1 MALTL
6 TSVTSLKTV
15 SAASWDELAPAN
27 NPFVQYGFLRGLE
40 VSCCVGSPKVGW
52 VPRHLLVHEAE
63 RLVAALPLYEKYDS
77 YGEFIFDWSWSRAA
91 QMNGI
96 AYYPKLV
103 SAVPFTPATGQRF
116 LTHPDYPRDELIGVL
131 ASGLAEVAQQLDV
144 SSIHVLF

>member
-63 RLVAALPLYEKYDS
+63 AVGQEID
-77 YGEFIFDWSWSRAA
+77 
-91 QMNGI
+91 
-96 AYYPKLV
+96 YYQTH
-103 SAVPFTPATGQRF
+103 SPFKAPEPT
-116 LTHPDYPRDELIGVL
+116 DD
-131 ASGLAEVAQQLDV
+131 
-144 SSIHVLF
+144 